1 MMKKDDFLILSS
13 CLNHFLTWPT
23 RELEKDELNEGSL
36 IGDEDETKDN
46 CGDYILD
53 NILG

>member
-1 MMKKDDFLILSS
+1 MKKGGFFYPFFMFKPFLNLANKRIG
-13 CLNHFLTWPT
+13 
-23 RELEKDELNEGSL
+23 KDELNEGSL
-36 IGDEDETKDN
+36 IEDETKNN